1 MKKTLIEYLSEL
13 HDVRRK
19 QGQRHS
25 LEFVLIIVIMA
36 IMSNYIGYR
45 AFGDFA
51 KCNEDSLIKHLKP
64 KKPRVPSFLTIR
76 KVLQSIDFKHL
87 SELFKQWALQYVEIG
102 DEDYFSIDGKSIKST
117 VSEYGGEFQNFVSI
131 VSILSH
137 KTKQVIAQEEY
148 QNKKES
154 EIDVVLSL
162 LDQLDLTGKTV
173 TLDALHCQ
181 KKH

>member
-1 MKKTLIEYLSEL
+1 MKKSLIEYFSEL

-19 QGQRHS
+19 EGRRHS
-25 LEFVLIIVIMA
+25 LEFVLIIVVMA
-36 IMSNYIGYR
+36 IMSNYVGYR

-51 KCNEDSLIKHLKP
+51 KRNKDSLIKHLKP

-76 KVLQSIDFKHL
+76 KVLQSIDFKQL
-87 SELFKQWALQYVEIG
+87 TDLFTQWSLQYVEIG
-102 DEDYFSIDGKSIKST
+102 KEDYFSIDGKSIRST

-131 VSILSH
+131 VSIFSQ
-137 KTKQVIAQEEY
+137 KSKQVLTQQKY

-154 EIDVVLSL
+154 EIDVVLDL
-162 LDQLDLTGKTV
+162 LEQLDLTGKTI

-181 KKH
+181 KKL